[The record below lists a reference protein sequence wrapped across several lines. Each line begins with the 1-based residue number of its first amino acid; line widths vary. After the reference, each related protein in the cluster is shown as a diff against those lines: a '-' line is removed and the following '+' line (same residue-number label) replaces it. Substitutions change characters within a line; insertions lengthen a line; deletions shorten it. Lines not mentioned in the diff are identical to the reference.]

1 MKKLKNWE
9 MKKTMKDFV
18 VNQKQSK
25 EFARAIF
32 ASIREYVQNHQE
44 EYEQFLRDEQYNKEQ
59 KGAA

>member
-1 MKKLKNWE
+1 MKNYVISK
-9 MKKTMKDFV
+9 
-18 VNQKQSK
+18 KQST
-25 EFARAIF
+25 EFAQAIF